1 MNLKKIVLNNSH
13 VFTIR
18 YFLINFCY
26 NLYCNRL
33 HKSLAEVKIIH
44 RKVDKYEKRF
54 TQSTYWGGT
63 QHDAFSPAL
72 LIQVQESSAI
82 EQTVVTNPDFGVG
95 QGIEWPKQVVA
106 PYVDITAYSSDEELS
121 NNGALN
127 LAAVAQQTGQKFFK
141 LGFTG
146 ERY

>member
-1 MNLKKIVLNNSH
+1 M
-13 VFTIR
+13 
-18 YFLINFCY
+18 
-26 NLYCNRL
+26 
-33 HKSLAEVKIIH
+33 
-44 RKVDKYEKRF
+44 
-54 TQSTYWGGT
+54 
-63 QHDAFSPAL
+63 

-141 LGFTG
+141 LGFYRREVLEMVELIG
-146 ERY
+146 LGVVLMV

>member
-1 MNLKKIVLNNSH
+1 MKRGL
-13 VFTIR
+13 
-18 YFLINFCY
+18 
-26 NLYCNRL
+26 
-33 HKSLAEVKIIH
+33 
-44 RKVDKYEKRF
+44 RKVL
-54 TQSTYWGGT
+54 TGAALS
-63 QHDAFSPAL
+63 AMLFSPAL

-82 EQTVVTNPDFGVG
+82 EQTVVTNSDFGVG

-141 LGFTG
+141 LGFLQARG
-146 ERY
+146 IRNGRIDWA